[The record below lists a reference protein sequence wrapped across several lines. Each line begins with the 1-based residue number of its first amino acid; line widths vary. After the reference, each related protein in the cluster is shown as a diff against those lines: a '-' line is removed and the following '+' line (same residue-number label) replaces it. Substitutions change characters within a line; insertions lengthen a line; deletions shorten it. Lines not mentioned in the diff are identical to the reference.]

1 MRASA
6 FLYGVTLSAKA
17 TAYNLML
24 GHFGSNPR
32 IQRRRERGDDR
43 RDGARVPDRLDRVR
57 HGDAARPRLPVASF
71 AAYVLIA
78 VYYLVPHGVDADIR
92 PASQDPSRDPRKPA
106 NGGSS

>member
-6 FLYGVTLSAKA
+6 FLYGVTLSATA

-24 GHFGSNPR
+24 GHLARTHAFSAGVSAATIAGTVRAYR
-32 IQRRRERGDDR
+32 IGWTVYVT
-43 RDGARVPDRLDRVR
+43 ATLLALV
-57 HGDAARPRLPVASF
+57 LPVASF